1 MKDSNNLK
9 DILSANLKRYLD
21 RKGVTQTDMARDLNI
36 PETTVSNWMKAET
49 YPRPDKIQLMAD
61 YFNVRRSDLTED
73 QPSNLYEIKNHFVK
87 VPILG
92 KIACGEPL
100 LVAEN
105 IEGYTYEPADS
116 LPSGNVF
123 SLVAK
128 GDSMEPTIPN
138 GSIVLLR
145 EQSDVENGEIAA
157 VQLNGDTEAVLKRVK
172 KQNDSIFLVS
182 DNHKYMPIIV
192 NEQNP
197 ARIIGKAISYKVQL

>member
-9 DILSANLKRYLD
+9 DILSTNLKRYLD

-61 YFNVRRSDLTED
+61 YFNVRRSDLTEE
-73 QPSNLYEIKNHFVK
+73 QPTNLVEIQPNFVK

-105 IEGYTYEPADS
+105 IEGYTYEPTDS

-123 SLVAK
+123 SLIAK
-128 GDSMEPTIPN
+128 GDSMQPTIPD

-145 EQSDVENGEIAA
+145 EQPDCESGEIAA
-157 VQLNGDTEAVLKRVK
+157 VLLNGDTEAVLKRVK
-172 KQNDSIFLVS
+172 KQGDSIFLIS
-182 DNHKYMPIIV
+182 DNQKYMPIIV

>member
-1 MKDSNNLK
+1 MNYFSGNLK
-9 DILSANLKRYLD
+9 YLREKNGMEQIDLAKKLGRKSSSSISEWEQGKYSPKAGTLSDIATTFGVSLSDL
-21 RKGVTQTDMARDLNI
+21 MERDL
-36 PETTVSNWMKAET
+36 SNELPT
-49 YPRPDKIQLMAD
+49 NLVEIQP
-61 YFNVRRSDLTED
+61 N
-73 QPSNLYEIKNHFVK
+73 FVK

-105 IEGYTYEPADS
+105 IESYTYEAADS

-123 SLVAK
+123 SLIAK
-128 GDSMEPTIPN
+128 GDSMQPTIPN

-172 KQNDSIFLVS
+172 KQNGSIFLVS

>member
-9 DILSANLKRYLD
+9 DILSTNLKRYLD

-61 YFNVRRSDLTED
+61 YFNVRRSDLTEE
-73 QPSNLYEIKNHFVK
+73 QPTNLVEIQPNFVK

-105 IEGYTYEPADS
+105 IEGYTYEPVDS
-116 LPSGNVF
+116 LPNGNIF
-123 SLVAK
+123 SLIAK
-128 GDSMEPTIPN
+128 GDSMEPTIPDN
-138 GSIVLLR
+138 AIVLLKQ
-145 EQSDVENGEIAA
+145 QSDVESGEIAA
-157 VQLNGDTEAVLKRVK
+157 VQLNEDTEAVLKRIK
-172 KQNDSIFLVS
+172 KQNGTVLLVS